1 MSAPVENAP
10 HASLGQ
16 PVRHA
21 LKFLGILVV
30 LGWCYIAIPKEVAN
44 GIMNTNLGS
53 EGFFSLIKSLVLPVL
68 CGLIWCFLV
77 TGVRVAAQWERGIV
91 MFLGKYRTTR
101 GPGLIYV
108 IPVIEY
114 VQFVDTR
121 MLVANIPK
129 QKVITKDNVPAE
141 IDSAIFYM
149 VVSPELAVLSVQN
162 YRFAIMQYAQAALRD
177 VVGALSLDELLAER
191 EQIQTRIREN
201 VESHVKDWGVHVDTI
216 RLQDIELP
224 EMLKQMMSR
233 QASAEREKR
242 ATLTKAEGDRLAS
255 ENLALAAAQ
264 MQASPGAMQLR
275 TLQTLD
281 GLGAG
286 NSNTVILFPLE
297 ITETLLRVVENR
309 TKTE

>member
-1 MSAPVENAP
+1 MSASNENTT

-16 PVRHA
+16 PVRYA
-21 LKFLGILVV
+21 LKFFGIIVAFVWFYLS
-30 LGWCYIAIPKEVAN
+30 LPKDITIAV
-44 GIMNTNLGS
+44 MNTDVGAT
-53 EGFFSLIKSLVLPVL
+53 EIFSIVKSLVLPVL
-68 CGLIWCFLV
+68 FGIIWCFLV
-77 TGVRVAAQWERGIV
+77 SGVRVAAQWERGIV

-101 GPGLIYV
+101 GPGLVYV

-114 VQFVDTR
+114 IQFVDTR

-149 VVSPELAVLSVQN
+149 VVNPELAVLSVQN

-201 VESHVKDWGVHVDTI
+201 VESHVKEWGIHIDTI

-264 MQASPGAMQLR
+264 MHASPGAMQLR

-297 ITETLLRVVENR
+297 ITETLLKAVRQA
-309 TKTE
+309 KTE